1 MIECYQLP
9 TAKNYEA
16 THYSLVS
23 NVKTEVG
30 TIDNCVLYS
39 KSGMLDGGVIGT
51 KKIAQIAESQAEQTP
66 KKGDFLLINS
76 IEYRIISDPIFE
88 SNPMFKPFF
97 QCEVKTVK

>member
-23 NVKTEVG
+23 NAKTEIGV
-30 TIDNCVLYS
+30 IENCVLYS
-39 KSGMLDGGVIGT
+39 KSGMLDGGVMGT
-51 KKIAQIAESQAEQTP
+51 KKMVQIAVSQTIQVP

-97 QCEVKTVK
+97 QCEIKTVK